1 MSIKVKLILLTCSIS
16 LSSNLFAQQ
25 WVLDEIAEEQSDSPE
40 ITFPGFIL
48 LLIIIGLG
56 TIIFKCF
63 HKTTDEP
70 DQSEVNENEDFND
83 YNDFDEPDE
92 IDIIDAQRLSDDILS
107 RDNLSQNKTRNY
119 NSTDKSIANNSSSST
134 KTTTN
139 ASCSME
145 AVDLGLSV
153 LWSSCNLGAN
163 LPEEYG
169 NYYAWGEITPSETW
183 KSGLVYNLENKQPE
197 ELKALF
203 GNESFS
209 FSGNPQYDAASKKLG
224 EGWRIPTLAEL
235 KELFEK
241 CTWELTTVKTIK
253 GYKVTGPNGNTI
265 FIPLAGNWCI
275 DHPIMCGECSGLYS
289 SDAYT
294 GYHIPG
300 TEFAYYL
307 LLQPLDPPYDS
318 KITSCGRSIEQTI
331 RPVKNKN

>member
-1 MSIKVKLILLTCSIS
+1 MQIKVRIILLTCS
-16 LSSNLFAQQ
+16 LSMFSNLFAQQ

-48 LLIIIGLG
+48 LLLIIGVG
-56 TIIFKCF
+56 TIIYKFF
-63 HKTTDEP
+63 HKTTDNS
-70 DQSEVNENEDFND
+70 DQPEVKENEDFED

-107 RDNLSQNKTRNY
+107 RDNLSFNTTRTY
-119 NSTDKSIANNSSSST
+119 NSNDKNIPNNRSFS
-134 KTTTN
+134 TTTTK
-139 ASCSME
+139 ACCCME

-153 LWSSCNLGAN
+153 FWRSCNLGAN
-163 LPEEYG
+163 QPEEYG

-183 KSGLVYNLENKQPE
+183 KPGLVYNLENKRPE

-209 FSGNPQYDAASKKLG
+209 FSGNPQYDAASKILG
-224 EGWRIPTLAEL
+224 KEWRIPTLAEL

-241 CTWELTTVKTIK
+241 CTWELTIVNTIK

-275 DHPIMCGECSGLYS
+275 DHPIYRGDSAGIYS
-289 SDAYT
+289 STAYI
-294 GYHIPG
+294 GDHIPG

-318 KITSCGRSIEQTI
+318 KITSCGRGIEQSI